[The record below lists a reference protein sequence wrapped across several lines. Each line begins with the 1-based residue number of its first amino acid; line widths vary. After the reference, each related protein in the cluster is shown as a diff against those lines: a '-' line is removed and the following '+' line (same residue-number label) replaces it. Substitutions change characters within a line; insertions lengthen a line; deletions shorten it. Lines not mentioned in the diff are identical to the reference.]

1 MPVEI
6 RLAADVF
13 EDSPDSLVH
22 ILRLFRC
29 FTEERHTWTTD
40 PGVIEAAERYFKV
53 HAPKHAAIVAAL
65 GRKAVVDVMW
75 SSRNQARV
83 PYEVPL
89 DDLED
94 ATDDLC
100 CPAVLVVEDLVN
112 DRHFVDALV
121 HVFQASRISMA
132 LEKDWL
138 VVRHSGGSRLE
149 LVAMDEVR
157 KFKVKPRVVALLDS
171 DRLNPGENAPSHT
184 KANEMRAAGILVHVL
199 ELREAENYVPNRIL
213 ALTGKHAV
221 MSTKLKHLK
230 KLDSDQR
237 GYFDMKKGFAVKN
250 SDPAI
255 KPTQQALYAGI
266 SPAVVVALGE
276 GFGMNILEC
285 LHKYRAGL
293 KIEDFDRIGAGVA
306 QEIETLL
313 SVIESVV

>member
-1 MPVEI
+1 MEI

-13 EDSPDSLVH
+13 GESPDSLIH

-29 FTEERHTWTTD
+29 FTEERHSWITD
-40 PGVIEAAERYFKV
+40 PAVIEAAEHYFQV
-53 HAPKHAAIVAAL
+53 HAPKHSASVAAL

-75 SSRNQARV
+75 SSPSQGRA

-89 DDLED
+89 IDLED

-121 HVFQASRISMA
+121 DVFRASRISKA
-132 LEKDWL
+132 LERDWL
-138 VVRHSGGSRLE
+138 AVRHSGGSRLE
-149 LVAMDEVR
+149 LVAMDEVG
-157 KFKVKPRVVALLDS
+157 KFKIKPRVVALLDS
-171 DRLNPGENAPSHT
+171 DRLNPGEKTLSHS

-199 ELREAENYVPNRIL
+199 ELREAENYAPNRIL
-213 ALTGKHAV
+213 ALTGKPGIT
-221 MSTKLKHLK
+221 STKLKNLK
-230 KLDSDQR
+230 KLNSDQR

-255 KPTQQALYAGI
+255 KPTQLALYAGI
-266 SPAVVVALGE
+266 SPVVVAALGE
-276 GFGMNILEC
+276 GFGVNILEC
-285 LHKYRAGL
+285 LHRYRAGL
-293 KIEDFDRIGAGVA
+293 KVEEFDRIGAGVA